1 MKDVLNP
8 YKGRLQYKTM
18 KASKLYLK
26 YNVHLFKIRLS
37 HEMIIKWN
45 FEEYILMYKYCDLCC
60 SRICNL
66 NCHKAGKHRRE
77 TKYIP
82 VNTV

>member
-45 FEEYILMYKYCDLCC
+45 FEEFTKLAGGVDPLPIFPFVT
-60 SRICNL
+60 
-66 NCHKAGKHRRE
+66 KAWTISQMGKG
-77 TKYIP
+77 K
-82 VNTV
+82 VKDNG